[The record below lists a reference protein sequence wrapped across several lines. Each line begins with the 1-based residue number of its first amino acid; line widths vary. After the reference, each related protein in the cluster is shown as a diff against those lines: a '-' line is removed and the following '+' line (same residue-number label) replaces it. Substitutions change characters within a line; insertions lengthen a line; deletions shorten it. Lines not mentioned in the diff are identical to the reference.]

1 MEIIKVEV
9 AREATYNVLKN
20 KIADAVIEEI
30 NRAINE
36 ACAHGNCSCTIGG
49 LACFGYE
56 HPSQVEYL
64 ATFVRSAGYYAKVY
78 YDYKTYPTLTIWWT
92 NK

>member
-9 AREATYNVLKN
+9 AREATHKALEN

-30 NRAINE
+30 NSAISD
-36 ACAHGNCSCTIGG
+36 ACSHGNDSCTIGG

-64 ATFVRSAGYYAKVY
+64 ATFVRSAGYFAKVD
-78 YDYKTYPTLTIWWT
+78 YDYKTYPTLTIRWT